1 MPGSSSASKLVGA
14 LVAVGS
20 GLGFLECLRAFFD
33 FLNQHIVGYGKKG
46 AMSAVLTPVSDPCL
60 ESHAWLQGFNVQRSI
75 QIQILYNRHH
85 GQRREPN
92 LSGRL
97 KFGNSALPGG
107 SHLKPRTSGE
117 WGTTSVGRLAVQ
129 PIRRG

>member
-1 MPGSSSASKLVGA
+1 MPGSSSASKLVCA

-20 GLGFLECLRAFFD
+20 GLGFLEGLRAFFD
-33 FLNQHIVGYGKKG
+33 FLNQHIVGYGKQG

-60 ESHAWLQGFNVQRSI
+60 TRVAARVQRSI

-97 KFGNSALPGG
+97 KFGNIALPGG
-107 SHLKPRTSGE
+107 SRLKTVNVW
-117 WGTTSVGRLAVQ
+117 WGVGYNSVF
-129 PIRRG
+129 